1 MPGGKTAH
9 LKIAVVQMT
18 STDNLESNIQQIWT
32 LLKEV
37 AEVPGVQLIS
47 FPENCFFLRV
57 SLKDKLDI
65 LSLNDPR
72 ILQINQWALDHKFQ
86 IHIGAMAY
94 REEGRVYNATVWL
107 GRSSTPEVVYK
118 KIHLFDVKI
127 GEQNLME
134 SADFAAGSEP
144 AVIDVFGW
152 KVALSICYDLR
163 FSELYLAYAKQHVDL
178 ILIPAAF
185 LDITGEAHWHS
196 LLRARAIESQSYI
209 VAAAQCGEHVSVS
222 SGKSRKT
229 FGHSLAVDPWGIV
242 ISDNS
247 SVGPSYKVV
256 ELNKELIAD
265 VRAKIPMD
273 KHRKL

>member
-1 MPGGKTAH
+1 MTMPGGKTAH

-107 GRSSTPEVVYK
+107 GRSSTP
-118 KIHLFDVKI
+118 
-127 GEQNLME
+127 
-134 SADFAAGSEP
+134 
-144 AVIDVFGW
+144 
-152 KVALSICYDLR
+152 
-163 FSELYLAYAKQHVDL
+163 
-178 ILIPAAF
+178 
-185 LDITGEAHWHS
+185 
-196 LLRARAIESQSYI
+196 
-209 VAAAQCGEHVSVS
+209 
-222 SGKSRKT
+222 
-229 FGHSLAVDPWGIV
+229 
-242 ISDNS
+242 
-247 SVGPSYKVV
+247 
-256 ELNKELIAD
+256 
-265 VRAKIPMD
+265 
-273 KHRKL
+273 